1 MIKCHM
7 LEFKKFHKPLVT
19 QLRPAIPVWKPPV
32 AETFKTNFD
41 GAIFENE
48 GEAGIAVVIQN
59 SYGEVMA
66 FLSERIPMPSSVTVL
81 EMLAARRAVLFA
93 KEIGITHSIF

>member
-1 MIKCHM
+1 M
-7 LEFKKFHKPLVT
+7 LEFKKFHKPPVK
-19 QLRPAIPVWKPPV
+19 QLRPAIPVWKPPT
-32 AETFKTNFD
+32 AETSKTNVD

-66 FLSERIPMPSSVTVL
+66 SLSERIPIPSSVTVL

-93 KEIGITHSIF
+93 KEIGINHSIS